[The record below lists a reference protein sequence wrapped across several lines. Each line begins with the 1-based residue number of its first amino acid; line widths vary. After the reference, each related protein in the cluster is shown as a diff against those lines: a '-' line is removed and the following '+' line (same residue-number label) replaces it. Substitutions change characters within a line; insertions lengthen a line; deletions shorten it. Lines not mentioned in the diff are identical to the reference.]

1 MNLTPKES
9 TRFRF
14 SWIALLV
21 IGLATLVF
29 GLIVLVFPSPDAGY
43 FRSIGVAC
51 IGMGIFGSVIT
62 LTAFRRH
69 ERWGFFTLWYYPLF
83 WTAHLVGNLPPGKDH
98 VHQVVFIALSLLG
111 LLLPVSEFFPSST
124 ERHPR

>member
-1 MNLTPKES
+1 MNPTRNES

-14 SWIALLV
+14 SWIALLI

-29 GLIVLVFPSPDAGY
+29 GLIVLLIPSPDARY
-43 FRSIGVAC
+43 LRAIGVAC
-51 IGMGIFGSVIT
+51 IGMGIFGSMIT

-69 ERWGFFTLWYYPLF
+69 ERWAFFALWYYPIF

-98 VHQVVFIALSLLG
+98 VHQVLFIAVSLLG
-111 LLLPVSEFFPSST
+111 LLLPLRDFFPA
-124 ERHPR
+124 RRPGRPA